1 MRDLIDDRRAWGRV
15 VEAVAGT
22 HPAYAKDPAAALMG
36 FLTHELGSTAR
47 VVPGAATMYG
57 FIPGM
62 EQAAAVLTAA
72 IEEVAPGAV
81 EPPAAQRG

>member
-1 MRDLIDDRRAWGRV
+1 M
-15 VEAVAGT
+15 AGT
-22 HPAYAKDPAAALMG
+22 HPAYAKHPAASLMG
-36 FLTHELGSTAR
+36 FLTHELGATAR

-57 FIPGM
+57 FIPDM
-62 EQAAAVLTAA
+62 EQAAAALTAA